1 MGNPTGPKLQNL
13 SDMLPLPYYIGCE
26 VCILSN
32 GKKTGINIKWTF
44 TAIIISFITAMSL
57 GSVSEILLSKAGLL
71 MAFILLIIIILLGV
85 VFDIIG
91 IAAAAA
97 EEKPFH
103 SMASNKIAGAKH
115 AIKLIRN
122 AGIVSNFC
130 NDIMG
135 DICNILSGTIV
146 GIILFELSKN
156 ANFDRT
162 IISAVL
168 SSLVAAVTI
177 GLKAAEKNI
186 AVNQSND
193 IILLVGKLLYWL
205 SHYLKIELFRNK
217 K

>member
-1 MGNPTGPKLQNL
+1 MPSSKKPK
-13 SDMLPLPYYIGCE
+13 
-26 VCILSN
+26 V
-32 GKKTGINIKWTF
+32 NIKWTF
-44 TAIIISFITAMSL
+44 TATIISFVTAMSL

-103 SMASNKIAGAKH
+103 SMASNKVTGAKH

-122 AGIVSNFC
+122 AGVVSNFC

-146 GIILFELSKN
+146 GIMLLELSKN
-156 ANFDRT
+156 TNFDRT

-168 SSLVAAVTI
+168 SSLVAAMTI

-186 AVNQSND
+186 AVSQSND

-205 SHYLKIELFRNK
+205 SHYLKIDLFRNK